1 MNPLHAFL
9 EYFVGS
15 SLAGAIG
22 LALLHSLWQGAF
34 ISALLGAVLL
44 GARSPR
50 VRYAAASVAMLA
62 LVSSFI
68 ATFVHFFPFAL
79 HSSRAF
85 KPSALPHWQT
95 IAGVPAVSGWRFSF
109 AAMAPWL
116 APFWLAGVCL
126 IYARS
131 LAGCLS
137 VRRLRRRGVCSAA
150 LHWQHELAWLAQRA
164 RVSRPVE
171 LLESC
176 LTDAPIVLG
185 HFRPVILMPLGLLAG
200 LPPAQIE
207 AIFLH
212 ELAHIRRHDFLV
224 NLLQRLNEG
233 LLFYHPAVWWISGVM
248 RRERELCCDDAVVSI
263 HSDKQEYA
271 RALAALEHHRAAAR
285 EAALAAT
292 GGNLMNRIRRLLSP
306 QAPSSNAWAPL
317 LASAILVAA
326 VAISAAAWQSQSQ
339 PQPASK
345 AEVVAHLDTIPVQ
358 LNSIVKS
365 QASAQPS
372 AHILQTKPLTL
383 SLPAEQ
389 MQANVIKLVPP
400 VYPGLAKAARV
411 SGTVVLHAVIG
422 PDGKVTDLRYISGP
436 PLLMNSVIEAVR
448 QWEYR
453 RILINGEP
461 IRVDTTVNVAFGSE
475 KVSPQQH
482 SQTPAPDQL
491 PQLPPPPPQQLQE
504 KSQSPDQSEAE
515 KQEQDAKKA
524 KLLARQAQENL
535 EKQAAAAKRQAAE
548 AAKAAKDMGRRAQ
561 EEAQSQ
567 DQQTRSQTDQDAKKA
582 AALKQD
588 AADKINEAREDAEK
602 AEALA
607 FREKQDAQ
615 SQDQMKRQKAEE
627 DSKMAALLE
636 KRAQEKAELN
646 AMQAKEQ
653 AERDAK
659 ASNEWRVVSDQ
670 YDKWLNED
678 VAYIIDDAERAAFL
692 SLKTD
697 EERDQFIQ
705 QFWERRNPTPGSST
719 NAFKQEH
726 YRRIAYANQHFAGDG
741 IAGWRTDRG
750 HMYIVYG
757 PPDEIDAHPKD
768 AARAIGN
775 ETWLY
780 HHIEGLGDNLEFT
793 FIDRT
798 GHGDYRLAPSA
809 ASPAN

>member
-22 LALLHSLWQGAF
+22 WTLLHSLWQGAL
-34 ISALLGAVLL
+34 ISALLGAVLV
-44 GARSPR
+44 AAYSPR
-50 VRYAAASVAMLA
+50 VRYAAAGVAMLA
-62 LVSSFI
+62 LVASFI
-68 ATFVHFFPFAL
+68 ATFVHFFPFAP
-79 HSSRAF
+79 HASRAL

-95 IAGVPAVSGWRFSF
+95 LADVPAGGGWRFSF
-109 AAMAPWL
+109 AALAPWL
-116 APFWLAGVCL
+116 APFWLAGVCM

-131 LAGCLS
+131 IASCFS

-200 LPPAQIE
+200 LPPAQME

-224 NLLQRLNEG
+224 NLLQRLAEG
-233 LLFYHPAVWWISGVM
+233 LLFYHPAVWWITGVM
-248 RRERELCCDDAVVSI
+248 RREREHCCDDAVVSV
-263 HSDKQEYA
+263 HADKQEYA

-285 EAALAAT
+285 EAAIAAT
-292 GGNLMNRIRRLLSP
+292 GGSLMNRIRRLLSP
-306 QAPSSNAWAPL
+306 QAPSANPWAPF
-317 LASAILVAA
+317 LAVAILVAV

-339 PQPASK
+339 QTQTPLPQ
-345 AEVVAHLDTIPVQ
+345 Q
-358 LNSIVKS
+358 S
-365 QASAQPS
+365 QATAPAQS
-372 AHILQTKPLTL
+372 SQT
-383 SLPAEQ
+383 S
-389 MQANVIKLVPP
+389 VP
-400 VYPGLAKAARV
+400 
-411 SGTVVLHAVIG
+411 
-422 PDGKVTDLRYISGP
+422 
-436 PLLMNSVIEAVR
+436 
-448 QWEYR
+448 
-453 RILINGEP
+453 
-461 IRVDTTVNVAFGSE
+461 
-475 KVSPQQH
+475 SPQQ
-482 SQTPAPDQL
+482 A
-491 PQLPPPPPQQLQE
+491 QE
-504 KSQSPDQSEAE
+504 KSQNQEQSEAE
-515 KQEQDAKKA
+515 KQEQNAKKA
-524 KLLARQAQENL
+524 KLLARQTRENL
-535 EKQAAAAKRQAAE
+535 EKHAAAAKRQAAE

-567 DQQTRSQTDQDAKKA
+567 DQQTRSQTDQDAQKA
-582 AALKQD
+582 AALKQE
-588 AADKINEAREDAEK
+588 AADKIKEAREDAEK

-607 FREKQDAQ
+607 RNENQDAQ
-615 SQDQMKRQKAEE
+615 SQDQLENQKSEE
-627 DSKMAALLE
+627 GAKMAALLE
-636 KRAQEKAELN
+636 KRTQEKAELN
-646 AMQAKEQ
+646 AAQAKEQ
-653 AERDAK
+653 AELDANK
-659 ASNEWRVVSDQ
+659 SEGWRKVSDQ
-670 YDKWLNED
+670 YNRWLNED

-750 HMYIVYG
+750 HMYIDYG

-768 AARAIGN
+768 PNRAIGK